1 MIREDRFNIILF
13 LGIVSM
19 NLRYPKTLKP
29 VSALDGPDRRAQ
41 LKGPEHVLHISI
53 IYPSD
58 LITNNNLF
66 SVHSGVMVNT
76 DS

>member
-41 LKGPEHVLHISI
+41 LKRPERTCLA
-53 IYPSD
+53 YQYY
-58 LITNNNLF
+58 ITR
-66 SVHSGVMVNT
+66 VI
-76 DS
+76 